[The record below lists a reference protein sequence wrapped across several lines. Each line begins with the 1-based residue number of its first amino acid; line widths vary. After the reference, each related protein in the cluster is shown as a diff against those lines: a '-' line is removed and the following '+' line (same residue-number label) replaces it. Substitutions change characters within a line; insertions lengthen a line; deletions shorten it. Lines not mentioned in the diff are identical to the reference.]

1 MRHRI
6 PLIALAAI
14 VAAGPLAAAAQTSPP
29 APVAAAPAAVTPKTE
44 ALVRRMMKAMKVEN
58 QVDQMLG
65 AMLPVMAEQ
74 QFKANPQLTEADRA
88 LIVETTRQVMREE
101 FTPKLLARAVPI
113 YAATF
118 NESELEQIVAFYE
131 SPPGR
136 SIIEKMPSLGPK
148 IAEAARELMPELA
161 PAMMRAI
168 CGKVNCAAPPAG
180 TMPKPKPS

>member
-1 MRHRI
+1 MRHRV

-14 VAAGPLAAAAQTSPP
+14 LAAGPLTAAAQTPST
-29 APVAAAPAAVTPKTE
+29 AAAAPAPVTPKTE
-44 ALVRRMMKAMKVEN
+44 ALVRRLMKAMKFEN

-65 AMLPVMAEQ
+65 AILPVMAEQ
-74 QFKANPQLTEADRA
+74 QFKAIPHLTEADRA
-88 LIVETTRQVMREE
+88 LIVETTRQVMRDE

-118 NESELEQIVAFYE
+118 SESELEQMVAFYE
-131 SPPGR
+131 SPAGQ
-136 SIIEKMPSLGPK
+136 SIIEKMPSMSPK
-148 IAEAARELMPELA
+148 IAAATRDLMPELA

-168 CGKVNCAAPPAG
+168 CAKVNCAAPPTG